1 MKCPRCWTDKAYTHP
16 VPGWKGLLLA
26 VLMRMPMKCH
36 HCYHKFSVFWF
47 SRSASGTAPNARL
60 NNARP
65 IGVSYAAQHY
75 AAMRQETIRPFVSQ
89 GTQPSRTSFSV
100 NRDAVERQKTT
111 GASLLVFH
119 RHSLPFASGH

>member
-47 SRSASGTAPNARL
+47 FTLGKRTQPPQMHAS

-75 AAMRQETIRPFVSQ
+75 AAMRQETIRPV
-89 GTQPSRTSFSV
+89 RIA
-100 NRDAVERQKTT
+100 RDTT
-111 GASLLVFH
+111 VQN
-119 RHSLPFASGH
+119 